1 MTLILDMASGEEYR
15 GEELS
20 CPRAVITTPGR
31 ADSLQEPAQQV
42 QLQLATVEATHPQQ
56 KSSIDMVG
64 MDIAKLIQAI
74 ED

>member
-1 MTLILDMASGEEYR
+1 MTLILNMASGEEYR

-31 ADSLQEPAQQV
+31 AGNLQDPTQQV
-42 QLQLATVEATHPQQ
+42 QLQLATVEATPYQQ
-56 KSSIDMVG
+56 KSSIDMTG
-64 MDIAKLIQAI
+64 IDIAKLIQAI

>member
-31 ADSLQEPAQQV
+31 ADSLQAPAQQV
-42 QLQLATVEATHPQQ
+42 QLQLATVEATPSQQ
-56 KSSIDMVG
+56 KSSIDMAG